1 MHRCPGRLAKCLAYT
16 WIPSRRR
23 GIDRVVNKPFCFQL
37 FAPIGLRCGV
47 ELHVL
52 IVVRVYFRVFSLG
65 SPANGRATME
75 VKLHANTVTSA
86 KIRQIETQ

>member
-47 ELHVL
+47 ELQ
-52 IVVRVYFRVFSLG
+52 G
-65 SPANGRATME
+65 SPASVSEALDTCPR
-75 VKLHANTVTSA
+75 
-86 KIRQIETQ
+86 I